1 MLADKNAGD
10 ISALKKSVA
19 RPRIDKSKSP
29 DFAALVDNLRES
41 YTAPPETGLY
51 IVPTPIGNAEDIT
64 LRALKTLDSVDIIAC
79 EDTRHTG
86 NLLSRYGIRT
96 RRVAYHDHNGAKA
109 RRRLLSLLAGGASVA
124 LVSDAGTP
132 LISDP
137 GYKLV
142 VEALEENVPV
152 VPLPGPS
159 APTAA
164 LMSSGLP
171 PDKYFFGG
179 FLPSGGANRKRAL
192 NELTTISVTIIVLES
207 PRKLGAT
214 LKDLY
219 SALGDRKAT
228 LAREL
233 TKLHEHIE
241 RGGLAQLAERY
252 QSKSENPRGELAIV
266 IGPPTTQQL
275 ESLLRAQLEEVTEP
289 LRLALEHM
297 NTKSAVQYMANST
310 GLSKRVLYKRALE
323 LKKIKE

>member
-1 MLADKNAGD
+1 MANKNAGD
-10 ISALKKSVA
+10 VCALRKPVA
-19 RPRIDKSKSP
+19 HPEVDKSKSP
-29 DFAALVDNLRES
+29 DFAALVDNLRKS
-41 YTAPPETGLY
+41 YMTPPKTGLY

-86 NLLSRYGIRT
+86 NLLSRYGINT
-96 RRVAYHDHNGAKA
+96 RRLAYHDHSGARA
-109 RRRLLSLLAGGASVA
+109 RRKLLDLLAGGASVA

-142 VEALEENVPV
+142 FEALEENVPV

-159 APTAA
+159 APTTA
-164 LMSSGLP
+164 LMFSGLP

-179 FLPSGGANRKRAL
+179 FLPSGSANRRRAL
-192 NELTTISVTIIVLES
+192 NELTTLSVTIILLES
-207 PRKLGAT
+207 PRKLGPT
-214 LKDLY
+214 LGDLHT
-219 SALGDRKAT
+219 ALGDRETA

-241 RGGLAQLAERY
+241 RAGLAQLAERY
-252 QSKSENPRGELAIV
+252 QSNSENPRGEFVIV
-266 IGPPTTQQL
+266 IGPPTAGQL
-275 ESLLRAQLEEVTEP
+275 ESLQRTQLEEVSEP
-289 LRLALEHM
+289 LRQALEHM
-297 NTKSAVQYMANST
+297 NTKSAVQYIANST

-323 LKKIKE
+323 LKQIKE